1 MSVMEKKVM
10 TAEEYLAR
18 ERQAEEKSEFY
29 QGECFAMA
37 GVSRRHNLLS
47 VNILR
52 HLANHLA
59 SKPCQPYVAD
69 MRLYIEAHEHYV
81 YPDVLVVCDEKAYV
95 DEENCKDATVIV
107 EVLSPSTETYDR
119 GLKFLH
125 YQSLPSLQEYV
136 LISQEI
142 LQVEVYHRRIQ
153 KQDWIYQALSQP
165 EDALVLS
172 SIDFSCRLAELYE
185 SITFPIEPA
194 SSS

>member
-37 GVSRRHNLLS
+37 GASRRHNLLS

-107 EVLSPSTETYDR
+107 EVLSSSTETYDR

-125 YQSLPSLQEYV
+125 YQSLPALQEYV
-136 LISQEI
+136 LISQEV

>member
-37 GVSRRHNLLS
+37 GASRRHNLLS

>member
-37 GVSRRHNLLS
+37 GASRRHNRLS

-136 LISQEI
+136 LISQEV

>member
-1 MSVMEKKVM
+1 MEKKVM

-37 GVSRRHNLLS
+37 GASRRHNRLS

-136 LISQEI
+136 LISQEV

>member
-37 GVSRRHNLLS
+37 GASRRHNLLS

-59 SKPCQPYVAD
+59 SKLCQPYVAE

-95 DEENCKDATVIV
+95 DEENCKDAAVIV

-136 LISQEI
+136 LISQEV

-153 KQDWIYQALSQP
+153 KQDWIYQALSRP

-185 SITFPIEPA
+185 SITLPIEPA

>member
-37 GVSRRHNLLS
+37 GASRRHNLLS

-136 LISQEI
+136 LISQEV

>member
-1 MSVMEKKVM
+1 MEKKVM

-37 GVSRRHNLLS
+37 GASRRHNLLS

-59 SKPCQPYVAD
+59 SKHCQPYVAD
-69 MRLYIEAHEHYV
+69 LRLYIEAHEHYV

-136 LISQEI
+136 LISQEV

-172 SIDFSCRLAELYE
+172 SIDFSCRLAVLYE

>member
-37 GVSRRHNLLS
+37 GASRRHNLLS

-107 EVLSPSTETYDR
+107 EVLSPSMETYDR

-136 LISQEI
+136 LISQEV

>member
-136 LISQEI
+136 LISQEV